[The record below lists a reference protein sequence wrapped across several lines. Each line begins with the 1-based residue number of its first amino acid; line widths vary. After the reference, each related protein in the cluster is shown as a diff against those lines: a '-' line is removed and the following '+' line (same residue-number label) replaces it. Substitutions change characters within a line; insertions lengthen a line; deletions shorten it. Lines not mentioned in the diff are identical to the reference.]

1 MSLSQQMPARAVPNE
16 ESEADDT
23 ILEIRGLKTY
33 FFLERGVVKAVDGVD
48 VAVGRRKTLGVVGE
62 SGCGKSVTFRSV
74 MRLIQSPPGKI
85 VEGEILLHRKD
96 GATVDIAKLDPR
108 SRQLRDIRG
117 AEIAM
122 IFQEPMTSLNP
133 LHPVGRQISES
144 VLLHQTMSRRAAMK
158 RAEEM
163 LNRVHIADPDRR
175 VSEYPHQLSGGM
187 RQRVMIALALSCN
200 PSILIA
206 DEPTTALDVTV
217 QAQILDLMRELQDD
231 FDSAIVLI
239 THNLGVVSQMAD
251 HVAVM
256 YMGRVVEYAPVYD
269 IFHRPKHPYTIG
281 LLNSVPVLGR
291 KEDNRLVPITG
302 MVPSPMDEI
311 RGCAFADRCPEA
323 MEICWEQSP
332 AFKEHEPGHS
342 AACWLHD

>member
-1 MSLSQQMPARAVPNE
+1 MATIQETAAVLAADEQSN
-16 ESEADDT
+16 ADDP
-23 ILEIRGLKTY
+23 ILELRELKTY
-33 FFLERGVVKAVDGVD
+33 FFLERGVVKAVDGVT
-48 VAVGRRKTLGVVGE
+48 VSLGRKKTLGVVGE

-74 MRLIQSPPGKI
+74 MRLVQSPPGKI

-96 GATVDIAKLDPR
+96 GETVDIVQLDPR
-108 SRQLRDIRG
+108 GRQLRDIRG

-133 LHPVGRQISES
+133 LHAVGRQISES
-144 VLLHQTMSRRAAMK
+144 VLLHQNLSRRAAQE

-163 LNRVHIADPDRR
+163 LNKVHIADADRR
-175 VSEYPHQLSGGM
+175 INEYPHQLSGGM

-217 QAQILDLMRELQDD
+217 QAQILDLMRELQSD

-251 HVAVM
+251 DVAVM
-256 YMGRVVEYAPVYD
+256 YMGRVVEYAPVYQ
-269 IFHRPKHPYTIG
+269 IFHNPKHPYTVG

-291 KEDNRLVPITG
+291 KEDSMLVPIKG
-302 MVPSPMDEI
+302 MVPSPTDEI
-311 RGCAFADRCPEA
+311 RGCAFADRCPQA

-332 AFKEHEPGHS
+332 KFKEHEPGHS